1 MAEGV
6 RDGFGVGHLASLQ
19 PFAIR
24 LEPDMASSFIGL
36 YPIQRGESATHP
48 PLALLALL
56 AHFQEGLEKK
66 RVLALT

>member
-6 RDGFGVGHLASLQ
+6 REGFGVGHLASLQ

-36 YPIQRGESATHP
+36 YPIQRGRVP
-48 PLALLALL
+48 PTPRWHCWHSWHTSKKAL
-56 AHFQEGLEKK
+56 K
-66 RVLALT
+66 RRGS